1 MRRLALLPALVMV
14 VACGTDDVAAPAVP
28 DSPLVESSRAEKA
41 PRFVA
46 TGDIESSLRALAA
59 ELQATVGG
67 RRAVPVRADWM
78 AGPGGLVKG
87 NTVLFADVG
96 NKQLGIEWIP
106 GDPRRQGRHNVTYG
120 VVPTAPDGLTPTQVM
135 AAADRA
141 MATWGTQACSMG
153 LDIVRTS
160 FADPTVDILHA
171 GWADLEPPI
180 LGVTIPFGFIDETGA
195 FTDLDR
201 DGAIDYAFAAIL
213 YSSNYLWAIDGNID
227 VESIFLHEAGHGLG
241 QAHFGSLFRTTSN
254 GFYHFAPL
262 AVMNAGYT
270 GPQQTLLGTDT
281 AGHCTLFASW
291 PHR

>member
-1 MRRLALLPALVMV
+1 MRRLSLLPMLLVLV
-14 VACGTDDVAAPAVP
+14 SCGTDDLAAPALPDVP
-28 DSPLVESSRAEKA
+28 SLESSRAAKA

-46 TGDIESSLRALAA
+46 TKEIEIALRSLAA
-59 ELQATVGG
+59 ELQATYGE
-67 RRAVPVRADWM
+67 RRASPVRADWM

-96 NKQLGIEWIP
+96 NKQLGIEWVP

-120 VVPTAPDGLTPTQVM
+120 VVPTAPDGLTPDQVM

-141 MATWGTQACSMG
+141 MATWATQTCSMG
-153 LDIVRTS
+153 LDIVKTS

-171 GWADLEPPI
+171 GWDDLPPPV
-180 LGVTIPFGFIDETGA
+180 LGVTIPFAFIDETGA
-195 FTDLDR
+195 FTDIDR
-201 DGAIDYAFAAIL
+201 DGAVDYAFAAIV
-213 YSSNYLWAIDGNID
+213 YSSNYAWAIDGNID

-241 QAHFGSLFRTTSN
+241 QAHFGSLFQTLSN

-270 GPQQTLLGTDT
+270 GPLQRLLGTDK
-281 AGHCTLFASW
+281 AGHCALFASW
-291 PHR
+291 PSR